1 MNAKSSPKNPDDL
14 KSRIKKLVSF
24 EEGKGLSGP
33 SRKSPKYARVLTCT
47 FVKGAGDPTH
57 RQKKE
62 PKIVYFPDLTT
73 KEEASIK

>member
-1 MNAKSSPKNPDDL
+1 MNHKSSPKNPDDL

-24 EEGKGLSGP
+24 EEGRGSSGP
-33 SRKSPKYARVLTCT
+33 SQKPSKYARVLTCT

-57 RQKKE
+57 RQKTE
-62 PKIVYFPDLTT
+62 PKIVCFPDLKT